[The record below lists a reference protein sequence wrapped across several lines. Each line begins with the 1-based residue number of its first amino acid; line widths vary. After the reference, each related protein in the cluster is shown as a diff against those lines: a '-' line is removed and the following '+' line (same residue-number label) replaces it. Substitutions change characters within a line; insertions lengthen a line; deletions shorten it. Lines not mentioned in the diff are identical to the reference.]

1 MSDSP
6 FKLPSNA
13 PFQHEQRV
21 ALEALLPTLQPG
33 QSAWLS
39 GYFAAL
45 DQLAG
50 GGGVATGT
58 PAAAPVAA
66 APAAPAPSEPLTI
79 LYGSESG
86 NAEGLA
92 FETEKAA
99 KKAGFKTK
107 VVDMGDYEME
117 KLKGEKNV
125 FVIVSTWGE
134 GEPPERATTFYDFVM
149 GESAPMLKNV
159 NFSVCALGDT
169 SYADFCE
176 CGKRFDIRLA
186 ELGGKRVAERVD
198 CDVDFEESYKRW
210 LDAALPAMVDACGLK
225 EKLKT
230 AAAAPTPAP
239 VAAVATSGSPASP
252 GAMPIVEGFSKKNPF
267 PSTLKERILLN
278 GTGSKKETIH
288 LEYDLAGSGLSYEPG
303 DVLGV
308 FPSNDAEV
316 VEDFVRLAGF
326 RGDEIREVE
335 GQYLSLTEMLAGY
348 DVTGLS
354 KAFMTKYAPLAKHK
368 GLDRLLLDEN
378 KEKCTEWLWGREL
391 RDLFLEFP
399 PTDALSVDQ
408 LLKMLRRM
416 PPRLYSIASSMKAHP
431 DEVHLTVAVVRY
443 QTHGR
448 SRLGVCSSYL
458 GERVEVG
465 ETTPVFLH
473 HNKNF
478 KLPESGDTPIIMV
491 GPGTGIA
498 PFRAFVEDRVAT
510 GAKGKSWLFFGDW
523 TFNFDF
529 LYQLEW
535 QNYLKSGQLS
545 RMDVAFSRD
554 TDQKVY
560 VQHRMKE
567 KGKDLYAWLEEGAH
581 FYVCGDASRM
591 AKDVHQT
598 LIDVVAEH
606 GGRSAEEAEAYVDQ
620 LKKDKRYQR
629 DVY

>member
-1 MSDSP
+1 MSQSS

-45 DQLAG
+45 DQLPGNAG
-50 GGGVATGT
+50 SPAGAVA
-58 PAAAPVAA
+58 PAA

-99 KKAGFKTK
+99 KKAGFKTT
-107 VVDMGDYEME
+107 VVDMGDYEMD

-134 GEPPERATTFYDFVM
+134 GEPPERATDFYDFVM
-149 GESAPMLKNV
+149 GDSAPKLEGI

-176 CGKRFDIRLA
+176 CGRRFDNRFA
-186 ELGGKRVAERVD
+186 ELGAKRIADRVE
-198 CDVDFEESYKRW
+198 CDVDFEATFKQW
-210 LDAALPAMVDACGLK
+210 LDAALPAMVEACGLK
-225 EKLKT
+225 EKLKA
-230 AAAAPTPAP
+230 AAAAPAP
-239 VAAVATSGSPASP
+239 VATVTAGSPAGP
-252 GAMPIVEGFSKKNPF
+252 GAIPVVEGFSKKNPF
-267 PSTLKERILLN
+267 PSMLKERVLLN

-288 LEYDLAGSGLSYEPG
+288 LEYDLEGSGLTYEPG

-308 FPSNDAEV
+308 FPENCPDV

-326 RGDEIREVE
+326 RGDEIREVD
-335 GQYLSLTEMLAGY
+335 GNYLSLTEMLAGY

-368 GLDRLLLDEN
+368 GLDRLLLEEN
-378 KEKCTEWLWGREL
+378 KEKCSEWLWGREL

-399 PTDALSVDQ
+399 PSDALSVDQ
-408 LLKMLRRM
+408 LLKMLRKM

-431 DEVHLTVAVVRY
+431 NEVHLTVAIVRY
-443 QTHGR
+443 LTHGR
-448 SRLGVCSSYL
+448 SRKGVCSSYL
-458 GERVEVG
+458 GDRLDVG

-478 KLPESGDTPIIMV
+478 KLPESSDTPIIMV

-535 QNYLKSGQLS
+535 QNYLKNGQLS

-606 GGRSAEEAEAYVDQ
+606 GGKSVEDAEAYVDK